1 MKIKIIFL
9 IVLLSVTASR
19 AIAGW
24 VFIQSSEGDK
34 QTLYI
39 QDNNMKIVATDQIM
53 IFMLDKNMVSF
64 ANPKEK
70 TYWMETPEAFSAQV
84 RKGMENLD
92 QMIDQ
97 QLTRVPPRQKA
108 AFKQTI
114 RQQMRKQITSRLP
127 RIEVKPAGPPAKI
140 AGYDVKKYE
149 IQVNGQLR
157 QEQWIAEDIKISETF
172 DVKQYGKMMR
182 AFHGGLGKG
191 SDDAALSS
199 PEVIALLEK
208 GWPLKKVDY
217 DEDGYPETEEVV
229 KVVKRPIQ
237 NTTFVPPQDY
247 RRISMAEIF
256 GK

>member
-1 MKIKIIFL
+1 M
-9 IVLLSVTASR
+9 LLLATASQ
-19 AIAGW
+19 ATAGW
-24 VFIQSSEGDK
+24 VFIQSSDGDK
-34 QTLYI
+34 NTLYI
-39 QDNNMKIVATDQIM
+39 QDNKMKFVATDHIM
-53 IFMLDKNMVSF
+53 IFMLDKNKVCF

-70 TYWMETPEAFSAQV
+70 TYWMETPQAFSAQV

-97 QLTRVPPRQKA
+97 QLTRIPPKQKE
-108 AFKQTI
+108 AFKQSI
-114 RQQMRKQITSRLP
+114 RQQMRTQIASRSP
-127 RIEVKPAGPPAKI
+127 RVAVKLTKRSAKI

-149 IQVNGQLR
+149 IRVNGKVR
-157 QEQWIAEDIKISETF
+157 QDLWIAEDIKISETF
-172 DVKQYGKMMR
+172 DVKRYGKMMR
-182 AFHGGLGKG
+182 SFHGGLGRG
-191 SDDAALSS
+191 GEDAALSS

-247 RRISMAEIF
+247 RRISMTEIF
-256 GK
+256 GNP